1 MFKFLTYLKII
12 INNLIRH
19 YQLAICDVI
28 KKVFGVQTRSQF
40 SRPTWLSE
48 GELMCLY
55 IYIRS
60 TARELFRSIWKLV
73 ERERERAIEK
83 ILIGLDFLNFFFF
96 PKICTAMRTFVC
108 KGINFFFFFPLNH
121 PNRLCELNSSWSQI
135 SFIPNEY

>member
-55 IYIRS
+55 IYTLHSSRIVPVHMEIS
-60 TARELFRSIWKLV
+60 G
-73 ERERERAIEK
+73 ERERES
-83 ILIGLDFLNFFFF
+83 D
-96 PKICTAMRTFVC
+96 
-108 KGINFFFFFPLNH
+108 
-121 PNRLCELNSSWSQI
+121 
-135 SFIPNEY
+135 

>member
-73 ERERERAIEK
+73 ERERES
-83 ILIGLDFLNFFFF
+83 D
-96 PKICTAMRTFVC
+96 
-108 KGINFFFFFPLNH
+108 
-121 PNRLCELNSSWSQI
+121 
-135 SFIPNEY
+135 